1 MQKFTSKI
9 MQSTI
14 PVVAAATENKFPAMV
29 PPAGKSIRIVGDSP
43 APILE
48 GESWKSGVLGIEAPL
63 PVGYPAPTPAEC
75 IEIKTYP
82 SVRRAEFDS

>member
-1 MQKFTSKI
+1 MQKFATKV

-14 PVVAAATENKFPAMV
+14 PVVTATTTNKFPAEV
-29 PPAGKSIRIVGDSP
+29 PSAGQSIRVVGDSP
-43 APILE
+43 AAILE

-63 PVGYPAPTPAEC
+63 PNGYPPPTPAEC

-82 SVRRAEFDS
+82 TVRRAEFDS